1 MRIKGL
7 IISALLTGLTASA
20 AATATAGDLTNW
32 AGISFGK
39 TDYNNNNLSG
49 ITPGTVGSTDSNW
62 KIFLGFPIT
71 SNLGLEVGHMVLG
84 NQSISGTKNASAA
97 GSSAKAKIY
106 NVDLLGKVD
115 IRDDVFVFGKAGFYW
130 WGMHSDTTVGGT
142 HTSADDDGFKLKY
155 GLGLQYNPTHEIGL
169 RLEWERLDKL
179 GFKGTT
185 GQVGADLLTIGAQYN
200 FKFF

>member
-7 IISALLTGLTASA
+7 IISALLAALTTGV

-32 AGISFGK
+32 IGFSMGK

-49 ITPGTVGSTDSNW
+49 ITPTSADSTDSNW
-62 KIFLGFPIT
+62 KIYLGFPIT
-71 SNLGLEVGHMVLG
+71 SNLGLEVGYMALG
-84 NQSISGTKNASAA
+84 SQSITGTKNASAA
-97 GSSAKAKIY
+97 NSSAKAKIY
-106 NVDLLGKVD
+106 NVDLLGKIDV
-115 IRDDVFVFGKAGFYW
+115 RDDVFVFGKAGFYW

-142 HTSADDDGFKLKY
+142 NTSADDDGFKLKY
-155 GLGLQYNPTHEIGL
+155 GLGLQYSATPEIGL

-185 GQVGADLLTIGAQYN
+185 GSAGADLLTIGAQFN

>member
-7 IISALLTGLTASA
+7 IISALLAALTAGA

-32 AGISFGK
+32 IGFSLGK
-39 TDYNNNNLSG
+39 TDYNNNNLGG
-49 ITPGTVGSTDSNW
+49 ITPGSVDSSGNNW
-62 KIFLGFPIT
+62 KIYLGFPIT

-84 NQSISGTKNASAA
+84 NQSIANGADHANAEAR
-97 GSSAKAKIY
+97 IY

-115 IRDDVFVFGKAGFYW
+115 VRDDLFIFGKAGFYW
-130 WGMHSDTTVGGT
+130 WGMHSDKTVSGT
-142 HTSADDDGFKLKY
+142 SSTADDDGFKLKY
-155 GLGLQYNPTHEIGL
+155 GLGLQYSATPEIGL

-185 GQVGADLLTIGAQYN
+185 GSAGADLLTFGAQFN

>member
-7 IISALLTGLTASA
+7 IISALLAALTTGVA
-20 AATATAGDLTNW
+20 ANATAGDLTNW
-32 AGISFGK
+32 IGFSLGK

-49 ITPGTVGSTDSNW
+49 ITPGTVDSTDNNW
-62 KIFLGFPIT
+62 KIYLGFPIT
-71 SNLGLEVGHMVLG
+71 SNLGLEVGYMALG
-84 NQSISGTKNASAA
+84 NQSISNATSS
-97 GSSAKAKIY
+97 SSAKAKIY
-106 NVDLLGKVD
+106 NVDLLGKIDV
-115 IRDDVFVFGKAGFYW
+115 RDDVFIFGKAGFYW
-130 WGMHSDTTVGGT
+130 WGMHSDKTVSGT

-155 GLGLQYNPTHEIGL
+155 GLGLQYSATPEIGL

-185 GQVGADLLTIGAQYN
+185 SSAGADLLTVGAQFN

>member
-1 MRIKGL
+1 MRNKGL
-7 IISALLTGLTASA
+7 IISALLASLTAGA
-20 AATATAGDLTNW
+20 VATATAGDLTNW
-32 AGISFGK
+32 AGISLGK

-49 ITPGTVGSTDSNW
+49 ITPGTVDSTDSNW
-62 KIFLGFPIT
+62 KIHLGFPIT
-71 SNLGLEVGHMVLG
+71 SNLGLEVGYMALG
-84 NQSISGTKNASAA
+84 NQSISA
-97 GSSAKAKIY
+97 GADSSSAKAKIY

-130 WGMHSDTTVGGT
+130 WGMHSDKTVSGT
-142 HTSADDDGFKLKY
+142 HSSADDDGFKLKY
-155 GLGLQYNPTHEIGL
+155 GLGLQYNATPEIGL

-185 GQVGADLLTIGAQYN
+185 GQAGADLFTVGAQYN

>member
-7 IISALLTGLTASA
+7 VISALLAALTAGA

-32 AGISFGK
+32 VGFSLGK
-39 TDYNNNNLSG
+39 TDYNNNNLGG
-49 ITPGTVGSTDSNW
+49 ITPGSVDSTGNNW
-62 KIFLGFPIT
+62 KIYLGFPIT

-84 NQSISGTKNASAA
+84 NQSIANGADHANAEAR
-97 GSSAKAKIY
+97 IY
-106 NVDLLGKVD
+106 NVDLLGK
-115 IRDDVFVFGKAGFYW
+115 IDVLEDLSIFGKAGFYW
-130 WGMHSDTTVGGT
+130 WGMHSDKTVSGT
-142 HTSADDDGFKLKY
+142 SSTADDDGFKLKY
-155 GLGLQYNPTHEIGL
+155 GLGLQYSATPEIGL

-185 GQVGADLLTIGAQYN
+185 GSAGADVLTFGAQFN

>member
-7 IISALLTGLTASA
+7 IISALLASLA
-20 AATATAGDLTNW
+20 AVAATPALAGDLTNW

-39 TDYNNNNLSG
+39 TDFNNNLSG
-49 ITPGTVGSTDSNW
+49 ITPGTVDSTGNNF

-71 SNLGLEVGHMVLG
+71 SSLGLEVGYMDLG
-84 NQSISGTKNASAA
+84 KQSISAGAAAANARAH
-97 GSSAKAKIY
+97 GY

-130 WGMHSDTTVGGT
+130 WGMHSTSTTYGT
-142 HTSADDDGFKLKY
+142 ADDDGFKFKY
-155 GLGLQYNPTHEIGL
+155 GLGLQYNATPEIGL

-185 GQVGADLLTIGAQYN
+185 GQAGADLLTVGAQYN

>member
-7 IISALLTGLTASA
+7 IISALLASLTVGA

-32 AGISFGK
+32 VGFSMGK
-39 TDYNNNNLSG
+39 TDFNNNNLSG
-49 ITPGTVGSTDSNW
+49 ITPGTVDSTDSNW

-71 SNLGLEVGHMVLG
+71 SNLGLEVGYMALG
-84 NQSISGTKNASAA
+84 NQSISNGTSN
-97 GSSAKAKIY
+97 SSAKAKAY
-106 NVDLLGKVD
+106 NVDLLGKIDV
-115 IRDDVFVFGKAGFYW
+115 RDDVFIFGKAGFYW

-155 GLGLQYNPTHEIGL
+155 GLGLQYSATPEIGL

-185 GQVGADLLTIGAQYN
+185 GQAGADIVTIGAQYN